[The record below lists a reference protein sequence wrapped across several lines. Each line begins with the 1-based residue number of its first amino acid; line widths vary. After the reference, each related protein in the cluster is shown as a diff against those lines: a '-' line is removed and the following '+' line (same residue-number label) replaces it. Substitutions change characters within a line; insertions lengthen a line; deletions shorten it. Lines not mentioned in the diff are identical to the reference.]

1 MVAKNIITEIH
12 TNSAGQVVRCVHIK
26 KVIDK
31 KNHPPFFILEKT
43 L

>member
-31 KNHPPFFILEKT
+31 KIT
-43 L
+43 LLFLS